1 MRDYE
6 KLIYS
11 VTYYEFKTFLFFSI
25 PVRGVT
31 IQKHIRFQSY
41 LHILLYFDVN
51 PGLIMF
57 AKDCINVLSIYHAKL
72 KLNSRNMEI
81 TSGAVI
87 TPLNEKLFEKN
98 KNVLSSL
105 Q

>member
-1 MRDYE
+1 
-6 KLIYS
+6 
-11 VTYYEFKTFLFFSI
+11 
-25 PVRGVT
+25 
-31 IQKHIRFQSY
+31 
-41 LHILLYFDVN
+41 
-51 PGLIMF
+51 MF
-57 AKDCINVLSIYHAKL
+57 VKDCINVLSIYHAKL